1 VGRRELRL
9 QFWTGLSDYLAAE
22 YPQVPRFDVR
32 ASWVFGNAT
41 ARMMLPA
48 SGAAGSRG
56 TKGIENYL
64 DSFRMRGG
72 ANSRLLNLL
81 P

>member
-22 YPQVPRFDVR
+22 YPQVPHFDVR
-32 ASWVFGNAT
+32 ASWAFGNAT

-48 SGAAGSRG
+48 SAGSRG